1 MGVQL
6 MKTILHI
13 AKKEILEALRDKR
26 VSKSV
31 FLTPAMVS
39 IFILVLMSQLTNMLA
54 KAENQKVHVLG
65 KENSIVKALKEKKV
79 NVITLQS
86 RQEAET
92 LVKDGKARLVM
103 VFPDNFDQSLAENKS
118 TEVEAIYNPDEQSSQ
133 LSLSVVQAQFRE
145 VNKLALS
152 KLLQEKGIDKD
163 QAEPLHLRATKIQ
176 VSTKGASDFLI
187 GIIPYILIIWGFFG
201 GMATASDMV
210 AGEKDKSTLE
220 TLLIT
225 PITRGEIVAGKLLGL
240 ITICLLSSFSALF
253 GLILGSKL
261 PFAKSELMD
270 QSLNISAPAA
280 LTIIAI
286 QIPLVVF
293 FASVLIAISSLARN
307 PREAQQRMSAL
318 SSVVTMPAVFSQFLG
333 YTDLANNPIISLI
346 PILNA
351 ASCIRKALLGKFP
364 PLEIAGTIGVCLLL
378 ATVALFYASRLF
390 KNEKVLLRI

>member
-1 MGVQL
+1 